1 MRIRLLSRRLDPR
14 LRRLYRS
21 LILFYVL
28 LTLALI
34 WPVATL
40 FSRVRPIVL
49 GMPFS
54 LFCIAALIVTSFSVL
69 LALFIWEG
77 RTGKS
82 CDPPG
87 QEVRSVDDGDQP

>member
-1 MRIRLLSRRLDPR
+1 MRIRLFSQRLDPR

-21 LILFYVL
+21 LLLFYVL

-40 FSRVRPIVL
+40 FSRVQPIVL

-69 LALFIWEG
+69 LALFLWEG
-77 RTGKS
+77 RSGKS
-82 CDPPG
+82 CDPPD
-87 QEVRSVDDGDQP
+87 EEARATDEDERA

>member
-1 MRIRLLSRRLDPR
+1 MRIRLLSQRLDPR

-21 LILFYVL
+21 LLLFYML

-40 FSRVRPIVL
+40 FSRVQPIVL

-54 LFCIAALIVTSFSVL
+54 LFSIAALIVTSFSVL

-77 RTGKS
+77 RSGKS
-82 CDPPG
+82 CDPPEEEAQAADEG
-87 QEVRSVDDGDQP
+87 ELP